1 MKQSIRSWKP
11 SKLKMTLVPMSL
23 WHRHTLYQQHVKH
36 KEYIIPTTSAN
47 KTKKNKKI
55 NSNFMNFISKDQIL
69 SIAH

>member
-1 MKQSIRSWKP
+1 MKQSMMSWKP

-47 KTKKNKKI
+47 KTKKKKKE
-55 NSNFMNFISKDQIL
+55 N
-69 SIAH
+69 